1 MPSRVFRVKGDI
13 AMRWRYEDIGQR
25 VKAFRLASG
34 LSADEVAQ
42 KIGISRTALYRV
54 EKGEIAKIDTLER
67 LSDLLE
73 VSLPTLLGVGIE
85 YMSSAVSYFERTRQL
100 EETADQ
106 IIVLAGPVSFLLA
119 SQRFEKAL
127 HQLLEESVPDKIPQ
141 RNKLLADVA
150 NVLDILHQRK
160 STYLRRRPSIV
171 NLVSVDQISRF
182 LNNGLIGRHDLPDA
196 IRRERHETAR
206 AEIEHLAALIEADDL
221 GVQIGLV
228 TDTLPMNGFQIF
240 RQADR
245 STLTISPF
253 RLGEQP
259 NIRVGVAMAT
269 SAPEAL
275 KLHHKIVKD
284 AWRTA
289 MKGSQAATYLRELLA
304 ADASAAR
311 TKPVRRKPRNP
322 ATA

>member
-1 MPSRVFRVKGDI
+1 
-13 AMRWRYEDIGQR
+13 MRWRYAEIGQR
-25 VKAFRLASG
+25 VKAFRMASG
-34 LSADEVAQ
+34 LNADEVAQ

-73 VSLPTLLGVGIE
+73 VSLATLLGVGIE
-85 YMSSAVSYFERTRQL
+85 YMPSAVSYFERTRQL

-119 SQRFEKAL
+119 SEQFESTL
-127 HQLLEESVPDKIPQ
+127 GQLLIESVPDKING
-141 RNKLLADVA
+141 RAKLLADVA
-150 NVLDILHQRK
+150 SVLEILSQRK
-160 STYLRRRPSIV
+160 QTYLRRRPSIV
-171 NLVSVDQISRF
+171 NLVSAEQISRF
-182 LNNGLIGRHDLPDA
+182 LSNGLIGRPDLPEA
-196 IRRERHETAR
+196 KRRERHELAR

-240 RQADR
+240 RQADH

-259 NIRVGVAMAT
+259 NIRVGVALAT

-275 KLHHKIVKD
+275 KLHHKIVKE
-284 AWRTA
+284 AWRTS
-289 MKGSQAATYLRELLA
+289 MNGPEAAAYLRELLA
-304 ADASAAR
+304 SDTYVPAPKAS
-311 TKPVRRKPRNP
+311 RRKQ
-322 ATA
+322 ADSKQV

>member
-1 MPSRVFRVKGDI
+1 
-13 AMRWRYEDIGQR
+13 MRWRYEDIGQR

-42 KIGISRTALYRV
+42 RIGISRTALYRV

-85 YMSSAVSYFERTRQL
+85 YMASAVSYFERTRQL
-100 EETADQ
+100 EERADQ
-106 IIVLAGPVSFLLA
+106 IIVLAGPISFLLA
-119 SQRFEKAL
+119 SPRFDATLE
-127 HQLLEESVPDKIPQ
+127 QLLKESVPDKVPQ
-141 RNKLLADVA
+141 RARLIDDVHS
-150 NVLDILHQRK
+150 VVSILRERK
-160 STYLRRRPSIV
+160 ATYARRRPGIV
-171 NLVSVDQISRF
+171 NLVSAEQIARF
-182 LNNGLIGRHDLPDA
+182 LRGGLIGRTDLPESTV
-196 IRRERHETAR
+196 RERHEIACE
-206 AEIEHLAALIEADDL
+206 EIDHLARLIEADDL

-275 KLHHKIVKD
+275 KLHHKIVTD
-284 AWRTA
+284 AWRTS
-289 MKGSQAATYLRELLA
+289 MKGAEAAAYLRDLLA
-304 ADASAAR
+304 RDEAQRPARAAPGSSKR
-311 TKPVRRKPRNP
+311 VG
-322 ATA
+322 AA

>member
-1 MPSRVFRVKGDI
+1 
-13 AMRWRYEDIGQR
+13 MRWRYAEIGQR
-25 VKAFRLASG
+25 VKAFRMASG
-34 LSADEVAQ
+34 LNADEVAQ

-73 VSLPTLLGVGIE
+73 VSLATLLGVGIE
-85 YMSSAVSYFERTRQL
+85 YMPSAVSYFERTRQL

-119 SQRFEKAL
+119 SEQFESTL
-127 HQLLEESVPDKIPQ
+127 GQLLIESVPDKING
-141 RNKLLADVA
+141 RAKLLADVA
-150 NVLDILHQRK
+150 SVLEILSQRK
-160 STYLRRRPSIV
+160 QTYLRRRPSIV
-171 NLVSVDQISRF
+171 NLVSAEQISRF
-182 LNNGLIGRHDLPDA
+182 LSNGLIGRSDLPEA
-196 IRRERHETAR
+196 KRRERHELAR

-240 RQADR
+240 RQADH

-259 NIRVGVAMAT
+259 NIRVGVALAT

-275 KLHHKIVKD
+275 KLHHKIVKE
-284 AWRTA
+284 AWRTSLN
-289 MKGSQAATYLRELLA
+289 GPEAAAYLRELLA
-304 ADASAAR
+304 SDTYVPAPKAS
-311 TKPVRRKPRNP
+311 RRKQ
-322 ATA
+322 ADSKQA

>member
-1 MPSRVFRVKGDI
+1 
-13 AMRWRYEDIGQR
+13 MRWRYEEIGQR
-25 VKAFRLASG
+25 VRAFRMASG

-42 KIGISRTALYRV
+42 RLGISRTALYRV

-85 YMSSAVSYFERTRQL
+85 YMPSAVSYFERTRQL
-100 EETADQ
+100 EKVADQ

-119 SQRFEKAL
+119 SERFEQAL
-127 HQLLEESVPDKIPQ
+127 SVLLEESVPADIPE
-141 RNKLLADVA
+141 RSKVLADVA
-150 NVLDILHQRK
+150 SVLEILHERK
-160 STYLRRRPSIV
+160 RTYLRRRPNIV
-171 NLVSVDQISRF
+171 NLVSVEQITRF
-182 LNNGLIGRHDLPDA
+182 LNNGLVGRQPLSKA
-196 IRRERHETAR
+196 VRQERQDIAR
-206 AEIEHLAALIEADDL
+206 AEVEHLASLMEADDL

-240 RQADR
+240 RQAEH

-289 MKGSQAATYLRELLA
+289 MKGEAGADYLRRLLA
-304 ADASAAR
+304 SDTYAPAPAQRRGAAQ
-311 TKPVRRKPRNP
+311 PHGLHIES
-322 ATA
+322 

>member
-1 MPSRVFRVKGDI
+1 MD
-13 AMRWRYEDIGQR
+13 MRYEEIGQR

-85 YMSSAVSYFERTRQL
+85 YMPSAVSYFERTRQL

-119 SQRFEKAL
+119 SDGFEQAL
-127 HQLLEESVPDKIPQ
+127 HTLLEESVPGDVPQ
-141 RNKLLADVA
+141 RQRLLADVSS
-150 NVLDILHQRK
+150 VLDILRQRK
-160 STYLRRRPSIV
+160 EAYRRRRPNIV
-171 NLVSVDQISRF
+171 NLVSADQIARF
-182 LNNGLIGRHDLPDA
+182 LNNGLMGKSDLPDA
-196 IRRERHETAR
+196 VRRQRHALAR
-206 AEIEHLAALIEADDL
+206 GEIEHLAALIEADDL

-275 KLHHKIVKD
+275 KLHHKIVTD

-289 MKGSQAATYLRELLA
+289 MKGPTAAAYLRELLN
-304 ADASAAR
+304 ADAPASASR
-311 TKPVRRKPRNP
+311 SPRRPEPK
-322 ATA
+322 AKAV